1 MFAPADNPRIA
12 VAVVLEEGAW
22 GASSAGPIARK
33 ILDAWLATQPDAPP
47 DTPLP
52 PEGVPPPPGTSPAAP
67 AGEDQPAE
75 AATQGA
81 TP

>member
-1 MFAPADNPRIA
+1 MFAPAEDPRIA

-52 PEGVPPPPGTSPAAP
+52 PGGLPPAGAPPAAP

-75 AATQGA
+75 AATQE
-81 TP
+81 TPP